1 MIDLR
6 YYQSEAVE
14 AAFNYLCANQG
25 NPVINLPT
33 GAGKSVVVAEL
44 ARRAVEDYKGRVLIL
59 QHRKELVEQ
68 NADKVSKL
76 YGKPVGINS
85 AGLRRHATDEDVVL
99 GGIQT
104 VYSKANL
111 FGRRNLVIV
120 DEVHLVP
127 NEGEGMYRT
136 FFEQLR
142 QINPGLRV
150 VGLTATP
157 YRTGEGAI
165 VSKGGLFQDLCY
177 DAPVKDLID
186 KGYLCRLTNKPPK
199 YEADTSK
206 LHLRGGE
213 FITSEMQQ
221 LFSDMDG
228 IKKSCREITESTK
241 GRKSIIVFCAGV
253 SHAHEVCE
261 EMRRMTGD
269 RCEVISGETSDL
281 ERAAYIE
288 GFRLGSIRFLVN
300 VDVLTTG
307 FDAPGVDC
315 VCLLRATNS
324 PGLYYQMVGR
334 GLRTSP
340 TKQDCL
346 VLDFGGNL
354 RRHGPIDAI
363 DFGAKAA
370 RKAGNAPVDGPK
382 KECPSCQET
391 IPAGC
396 RMCDCGFEF
405 PKPKPN
411 LDDEADSVSQ
421 IISEPIEF
429 SVESIYYALH
439 RKEGKPDSMRVDYS
453 CRRDGGNIEE
463 TISEWVCLEHD
474 GFAHRKA
481 AIWWGL
487 RSNHELPSTASE
499 AIAIAEAGGVAAS
512 RNLTACKAGKFWRV
526 MDVVLEEVPDMVDV
540 VEPMEEMP
548 F

>member
-1 MIDLR
+1 MELR

-14 AAFNYLCANQG
+14 AAFNYLCNNQG
-25 NPVINLPT
+25 NPVISLPT

-44 ARRAVEDYKGRVLIL
+44 ARRAVENYKGRVLIL

-104 VYSKANL
+104 VYSKASL

-127 NEGEGMYRT
+127 NDGDGMYRT

-177 DAPVKDLID
+177 DAPVNDLID
-186 KGYLCRLTNKPPK
+186 KGYLCRLTNKLTK
-199 YEADTSK
+199 NEADTSK

-213 FITSEMQQ
+213 FILSEMQQ
-221 LFSDMDG
+221 LFSDLDET
-228 IKKSCREITESTK
+228 KAVAREIAEATANRS
-241 GRKSIIVFCAGV
+241 SVIVFCSGV
-253 SHAHEVCE
+253 SHAHDVCKE
-261 EMRRMTGD
+261 IHYQTGY
-269 RCEVISGETSDL
+269 RAEVISGESTDL
-281 ERAAYIE
+281 ERASFIE
-288 GFRLGSIRFLVN
+288 GFRRGSIRFLVN

-307 FDAPGVDC
+307 FDAPNVDC

-334 GLRTSP
+334 GLRISP

-370 RKAGNAPVDGPK
+370 RKAGNSPVDGPK
-382 KECPSCQET
+382 KECPSCLET
-391 IPAGC
+391 IPASC

-405 PKPKPN
+405 PKPTPS
-411 LDDEADSVSQ
+411 LDSEADSISQ
-421 IISEPIEF
+421 IISEPVAF

-439 RKEGKPDSMRVDYS
+439 RKEGKPDSMRVDYT
-453 CRRDGGNIEE
+453 CRRDEGNMEE

-487 RSNHELPSTASE
+487 RSNHELPTTATE
-499 AIAIAEAGGVAAS
+499 AIAIAEAGGVAAP
-512 RNLTACKAGKFWRV
+512 RNMTACKAGKFWRV
-526 MDVVLEEVPDMVDV
+526 MDVELEEVPDC
-540 VEPMEEMP
+540 VEVADRAEEMP

>member
-1 MIDLR
+1 MELR

-14 AAFNYLCANQG
+14 AAFGYLCTNQG
-25 NPVINLPT
+25 NPVISLPT

-44 ARRAVEDYKGRVLIL
+44 ARRAVEDYGGRVLIL

-68 NADKVSKL
+68 NAEKVSKL
-76 YGKPVGINS
+76 YGKPIGINS

-104 VYSKANL
+104 VYNKANL

-127 NEGEGMYRT
+127 NDGEGMYRT
-136 FFEQLR
+136 FFDELR
-142 QINPGLRV
+142 QINPGFRV

-186 KGYLCRLTNKPPK
+186 KGYLCKLTNKLTRN
-199 YEADTSK
+199 EADTSK

-213 FITSEMQQ
+213 FILSEMQQ
-221 LFSDMDG
+221 LFSQLDATQAA
-228 IKKSCREITESTK
+228 CREVVEATS
-241 GRKSIIVFCAGV
+241 GRRSVIVFCSGV
-253 SHAHEVCE
+253 SHAIEVADILSSL
-261 EMRRMTGD
+261 TGD
-269 RCEVISGETSDL
+269 RADVISGETIDL
-281 ERAAYIE
+281 ERAASIE
-288 GFRLGSIRFLVN
+288 GFRTGKIRFLVN

-315 VCLLRATNS
+315 VVLLRATNS

-334 GLRTSP
+334 GLRTAP
-340 TKQDCL
+340 TKRDCL
-346 VLDFGGNL
+346 ILDFGGNL

-363 DFGAKAA
+363 DFGARAA

-382 KECPSCQET
+382 KECPACREE
-391 IPAGC
+391 IPASC
-396 RMCDCGFEF
+396 RICDCGFEF
-405 PKPKPN
+405 PKPSPS
-411 LDDEADSVSQ
+411 LDGQADDVSQ
-421 IISEPIEF
+421 IISEPIYF
-429 SVESIYYALH
+429 SVSSIYYALH
-439 RKEGKPDSMRVDYS
+439 RKEGKPDSMRVDYT
-453 CRRDGGNIEE
+453 CQRDGNLEE
-463 TISEWVCLEHD
+463 TISEWVCVEHD

-481 AIWWGL
+481 ALWWAL
-487 RSNHELPSTASE
+487 RSNNDLPQTATE
-499 AIAIAEAGGVAAS
+499 AIAIAEAGGVAAP
-512 RNLTACKAGKFWRV
+512 RNMTACKHGRFWRV
-526 MDVVLEEVPDMVDV
+526 MDVELEEIPDSVSVDASQT
-540 VEPMEEMP
+540 EMP

>member
-6 YYQSEAVE
+6 YYQKESVE
-14 AAFNYLCANQG
+14 AAFSYLCNNQG
-25 NPVINLPT
+25 NPVISLPT

-68 NADKVSKL
+68 NADKVSVL

-85 AGLRRHATDEDVVL
+85 AGLRRHSTDDDVVL
-99 GGIQT
+99 CGIQT
-104 VYSKANL
+104 VYNKANL

-127 NEGEGMYRT
+127 NDGEGMYRT

-150 VGLTATP
+150 IGLTATP

-165 VSKGGLFQDLCY
+165 VSKGGLFQELCY
-177 DAPVKDLID
+177 DAPVKDLIE
-186 KGYLCRLTNKPPK
+186 KGYLCRLTNKPTK
-199 YEADTSK
+199 TEADCSK

-213 FITSEMQQ
+213 FINSEMQQ
-221 LFSDMDG
+221 LFAEIDLTQ
-228 IKKSCREITESTK
+228 KACREVVESTL
-241 GRKSIIVFCAGV
+241 GRKSIIVFCSGV
-253 SHAHEVCE
+253 SHAHEVCRLLT
-261 EMRRMTGD
+261 EMSGS

-281 ERAAYIE
+281 ERAASIE
-288 GFRLGSIRFLVN
+288 GFRLGAIRFLVN

-324 PGLYYQMVGR
+324 PGLYYQIVGR

-340 TKQDCL
+340 TKADCL

-370 RKAGNAPVDGPK
+370 RKPGNAPVDGPK
-382 KECPSCQET
+382 KECPSCSEV
-391 IPAGC
+391 IAASARVC
-396 RMCDCGFEF
+396 VCGFEF

-411 LDDEADSVSQ
+411 LDDEADLVSQ

-439 RKEGKPDSMRVDYS
+439 RKEGKPDSMRVDYT
-453 CRRDGGNIEE
+453 CRRDEGNIDE

-481 AIWWGL
+481 AVWWNL
-487 RSNHELPSTASE
+487 RSNHEIPATAIE
-499 AIAIAEAGGVAAS
+499 AIAIAEAGGVAAP
-512 RNLTACKAGKFWRV
+512 RNLTAIKAGKFWRV
-526 MDVVLEEVPDMVDV
+526 MGVVLEEVPDMVDV
-540 VEPMEEMP
+540 NDADMEMP